1 SATFTAGPLPPGQE
15 QTVAVAFPQ
24 GTFGEIG
31 PILVPAAGEVAGLTA
46 NQQRI
51 ATVTDPLAEGLR
63 PFWPVPVVLVAAVL
77 VLLTRRRL
85 RAGRDDHFV
94 GLPLGTMPSGA
105 ERARHPV
112 AQLEGR
118 PTVAVRFI
126 PPEILRPSEVG
137 WLEQRI
143 GARDA

>member
-1 SATFTAGPLPPGQE
+1 
-15 QTVAVAFPQ
+15 
-24 GTFGEIG
+24 
-31 PILVPAAGEVAGLTA
+31 
-46 NQQRI
+46 
-51 ATVTDPLAEGLR
+51 
-63 PFWPVPVVLVAAVL
+63 
-77 VLLTRRRL
+77 
-85 RAGRDDHFV
+85 HFV

-143 GARDA
+143 GARDAIAATLVDLAVRGFLTIRESRTNWRGKPVDWELTRNPRADERREELTRHEAYLLAGVFA